1 MELFLDGFLDAIHDT
16 WQMLPMLYI
25 MYWLLGLLDQHQS
38 ISDQAFLRLRKYGPL
53 FGALLGL
60 LPQCG
65 FAVLAAILYVSRMIS
80 LGTLVAVFIATSDE
94 AIPVMIANP
103 GLIPSLG
110 LLLVGKFILAMM
122 VGFVIDYVVDRHQNL
137 AELSTSQEEKIEEE
151 SEQEAS
157 ELESQNSASCVC
169 CNPAYPLWLNA
180 LFQSLKIY
188 SFIFLVTLVLN
199 WVTMGIGEETLA
211 AFLQSSKAFQP
222 ILAALFGFIPNC
234 AATVVLCELY
244 AAHALT
250 FGSLL
255 AGLSTNA
262 GLGLVALFQY
272 DSNRKTLWKVI
283 LWLFIPAVLAGY
295 ALQLLPLWLG
305 WAWV

>member
-1 MELFLDGFLDAIHDT
+1 MDLFLDALIDGLHDT

-25 MYWLLGLLDQHQS
+25 MYFLLGLLDQHQS
-38 ISDQAFLRLRKYGPL
+38 ISDQAFLRLRTYGPL

-103 GLIPSLG
+103 SMIPSLG
-110 LLLVGKFILAMM
+110 LLLVSKFLLAIV
-122 VGFVIDYVVDRHQNL
+122 VGFIIDHIAYRHQDL
-137 AELSTSQEEKIEEE
+137 AQLSTSQEEEVEEE
-151 SEQEAS
+151 SEKEA
-157 ELESQNSASCVC
+157 EALEADNSLGCTCCV
-169 CNPAYPLWLNA
+169 PGYPLWLNA
-180 LFQSLKIY
+180 LLQSLKIY
-188 SFIFLVTLVLN
+188 GFIFLVTLVMN
-199 WVTMGIGEETLA
+199 VITMSIGEESLA

-222 ILAALFGFIPNC
+222 VLASLFGFIPNC

-244 AAHALT
+244 SAHALT

-272 DSNRKTLWKVI
+272 DSNRQTLWKVI
-283 LWLFIPAVLAGY
+283 LWLLIPSILTGY

>member
-1 MELFLDGFLDAIHDT
+1 MDLLLDALFDALHDT
-16 WQMLPMLYI
+16 WQMFPLLYI

-65 FAVLAAILYVSRMIS
+65 LAVLAAILYVSRMIS

-94 AIPVMIANP
+94 AIPVLIANP
-103 GLIPSLG
+103 SMIPSLG
-110 LLLVGKFILAMM
+110 FLLLGKFLLAIT
-122 VGFVIDYVVDRHQNL
+122 VGFIIDHIAYRHQDL
-137 AELSTSQEEKIEEE
+137 VDLSKEQEEEVEKESEEE
-151 SEQEAS
+151 ASQIEAD
-157 ELESQNSASCVC
+157 NSFRCTSCHSG
-169 CNPAYPLWLNA
+169 YPLWLNA
-180 LFQSLKIY
+180 LVQSGKIY
-188 SFIFLVTLVLN
+188 GFIFLVTFVMNFITLS
-199 WVTMGIGEETLA
+199 IGENSLV
-211 AFLQSSKAFQP
+211 AFLQSSKVFQP
-222 ILAALFGFIPNC
+222 LLASLFGFIPNC

-244 AAHALT
+244 SAHALT

-283 LWLFIPAVLAGY
+283 LWLLIPSLIAGY
-295 ALQLLPLWLG
+295 ALQLLSRWSG
-305 WAWV
+305 WTWI